1 MPAAKKVHQK
11 KFLKFRILSEDP
23 DFTVA
28 WGKFDNEPPER
39 LAMRWNGRPNEPGF
53 PNQGKF
59 PTWFMLPKELSVP
72 LVKALL
78 GTKSAKN
85 QNILEVLKQ
94 LHPTA
99 HKH

>member
-1 MPAAKKVHQK
+1 MPAAKKVRPK
-11 KFLKFRILSEDP
+11 KFPEFRILCEDP
-23 DFTVA
+23 DFSVA
-28 WGKFDNEPPER
+28 WGIFNNKPPER
-39 LAMRWNGRPNEPGF
+39 LAMRWNGGPNEPGF

-59 PTWFMLPKELSVP
+59 PVWFMLPEELSVP

-94 LHPTA
+94 LHPMA
-99 HKH
+99 H